1 MNSPFAKLY
10 NPENVYVSK
19 DGGGAGNN
27 WAQGYCQ
34 VNHCYDIAC
43 HVPLHFV
50 FEPFDSHLSYEILI
64 VM

>member
-1 MNSPFAKLY
+1 VINSIMNSPFANLY

-34 VNHCYDIAC
+34 VSTNHDLIYININITD
-43 HVPLHFV
+43 
-50 FEPFDSHLSYEILI
+50 PFIITAE
-64 VM
+64 